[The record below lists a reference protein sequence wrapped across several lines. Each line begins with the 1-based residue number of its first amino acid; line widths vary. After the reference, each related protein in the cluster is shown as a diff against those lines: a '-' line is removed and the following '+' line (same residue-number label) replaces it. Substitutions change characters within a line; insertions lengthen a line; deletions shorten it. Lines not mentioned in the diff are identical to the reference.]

1 MRKYTKKELITM
13 GYYDTPEGWFNP
25 LLVGTGLEYQDP
37 VDDEDDDE
45 KSEYW
50 WMNY

>member
-1 MRKYTKKELITM
+1 MRQYTKKELETM
-13 GYYDTPEGWFNP
+13 GYYKTVEGWFNP

-37 VDDEDDDE
+37 VDENDEDE
-45 KSEYW
+45 KSQYW